1 MKRLPIAL
9 AALGLLAPGA
19 TVASA
24 ALAGPASAQSCM
36 PVTTSHGPLT
46 AAVVDPTSAVTGTVT
61 PTGCDIGVYFGPGTS
76 GTVEDAT
83 ISGFVQYGVY
93 NDGGHV
99 TVTGSSISDIG
110 DTPFD
115 GVQYGLG
122 VYFVNPNLVNSS
134 LTSSPATGS
143 ISGNT
148 VSQYQ
153 KGGITVNG
161 AGSSAAVSDNAVTG
175 LGPVPFIAQN
185 GIQFGFG
192 ASVRLSSLSGNVVR
206 GNIYTEGSAPPA
218 YVSAGFLFYD
228 TSNVTQQSTG
238 QVASSNHV
246 SGNQCN
252 ICVAG

>member
-1 MKRLPIAL
+1 M
-9 AALGLLAPGA
+9 
-19 TVASA
+19 
-24 ALAGPASAQSCM
+24 
-36 PVTTSHGPLT
+36 
-46 AAVVDPTSAVTGTVT
+46 
-61 PTGCDIGVYFGPGTS
+61 
-76 GTVEDAT
+76 EDAT
-83 ISGFVQYGVY
+83 ISGFVHYGVY

-115 GVQYGLG
+115 GVQRGLG

-134 LTSSPATGS
+134 FASSPATGT

-161 AGSSAAVSDNAVTG
+161 AGSSAVVSDNAVTG

-192 ASVRLSSLSGNVVR
+192 ASVPLSSLSGNVVR
-206 GNIYTEGSAPPA
+206 GNIYTEGSAPPG

-238 QVASSNHV
+238 RVASSNQV

-252 ICVAG
+252 ICIAG